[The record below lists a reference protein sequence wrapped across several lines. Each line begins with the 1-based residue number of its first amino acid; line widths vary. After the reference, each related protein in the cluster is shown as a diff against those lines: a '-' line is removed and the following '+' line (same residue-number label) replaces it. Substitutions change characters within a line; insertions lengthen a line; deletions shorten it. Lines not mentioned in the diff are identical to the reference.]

1 MRLLLS
7 GEGPT
12 DMGTLR
18 PGDSGREFLPGPMAW
33 VVDRTLEAW
42 LGYSL
47 LERRENDPDAVGF
60 VSKSE
65 LESDAKAS
73 RPGKPRALRGLKSE
87 TGTLYFRRNA
97 ELMGRRALREST
109 STARPVITV
118 LFRDGDGTR
127 SCPRNEWQQKL
138 KSMEDGFR
146 IAGCLTGVP
155 MLPRPKSEA
164 WLLCALKA
172 QPYQHCAALEDASG
186 NDNSPNSLKT
196 QLDALIGHTAGAE
209 EQAQWVRDGRVD
221 PNRLDLPSFLTFRR
235 HLEAAWAEVSTG
247 SSTT

>member
-33 VVDRTLEAW
+33 LVDRTLEAW
-42 LGYSL
+42 LGYSV
-47 LERRENDPDAVGF
+47 LERSENDPDAVGF
-60 VSKSE
+60 VSKFE

-73 RPGKPRALRGLKSE
+73 RPGKPRGLRGLKSE
-87 TGTLYFRRNA
+87 AGTLYFRRNA
-97 ELMGRRALREST
+97 ELLGRRASSEST
-109 STARPVITV
+109 STARPVIAV
-118 LFRDGDGTR
+118 LFRDSDGTR

-146 IAGCLTGVP
+146 IAGCSTGVP

-186 NDNSPNSLKT
+186 NDDSPNSLKIK
-196 QLDALIGHTAGAE
+196 LDALIGHKAGAE
-209 EQAQWVRDGRVD
+209 EQAQWVKDGRID
-221 PNRLDLPSFLTFRR
+221 PDRLDMPSFLIFRK
-235 HLEAAWAEVSTG
+235 HLEAAWAAVNGG
-247 SSTT
+247 SSAT